1 MLKICVVEDDQRD
14 AERLC
19 GFIETFLKENGFEAK
34 INVSSDERR
43 FLADYESG
51 CDVVFFDIELGEDN
65 GFEVSKRIRETNE
78 DVIIIFVTNLTQY
91 ALKGYEV
98 SALDFL
104 VKPINYDVFALKMKR
119 LAERLRAKECK
130 ELLPIKTAGGLVNC
144 QVASIRYVEVVGH
157 TVRFHTL
164 DGEFE
169 AYASL
174 KSIEKQIHSS
184 TMVKCNNGFLVNL
197 KFVRGIKNF
206 ELTLDNGERLLI
218 SRQRKRYLMEAL
230 NSFISGGARF

>member
-19 GFIETFLKENGFEAK
+19 GFIETFLKENGFEAE

-65 GFEVSKRIRETNE
+65 GFEVSKRIREKSE

-130 ELLPIKTAGGLVNC
+130 ELLPKLSSCVDK
-144 QVASIRYVEVVGH
+144 IR
-157 TVRFHTL
+157 
-164 DGEFE
+164 
-169 AYASL
+169 
-174 KSIEKQIHSS
+174 
-184 TMVKCNNGFLVNL
+184 
-197 KFVRGIKNF
+197 
-206 ELTLDNGERLLI
+206 
-218 SRQRKRYLMEAL
+218 
-230 NSFISGGARF
+230 